1 MADEPQEKAGEEAGK
16 SSGILGKL
24 IVVGIVILVF
34 AIAGVL
40 TYAFVLAPMFQ
51 EPPLAADP
59 PVEDPDDLIPAEAV
73 AYDFP
78 EKMVAVQAD
87 AVGEPSAVLQY
98 TVSVICANETTRQLV
113 EANRQWFESK
123 FDVLHRGKTKSE
135 LNDAEVVSGITE
147 QALEEANSILRRLQE
162 RPDTEVRI
170 IKVLHLKFA
179 MFDL

>member
-1 MADEPQEKAGEEAGK
+1 MADESQEKAGDEAGK

-24 IVVGIVILVF
+24 IRVGIVILVF

-51 EPPLAADP
+51 EPPA
-59 PVEDPDDLIPAEAV
+59 VSDPDEHPDNLIPADAV
-73 AYDFP
+73 AFDFP
-78 EKMVAVQAD
+78 EKMVAVQGDTA
-87 AVGEPSAVLQY
+87 GEPSAVLQY

-123 FDVLHRGKTKSE
+123 FDQLHRGKTKSE
-135 LNDAEVVSGITE
+135 LNDTEVVSEITE
-147 QALEEANSILRRLQE
+147 QARNEADAILRRLQE
-162 RPDTEVRI
+162 HPDTEVSI

>member
-1 MADEPQEKAGEEAGK
+1 MADEPQQKAGREAGK

-51 EPPLAADP
+51 EPPLTSDP
-59 PVEDPDDLIPAEAV
+59 DEDPDDLIPADAV

-78 EKMVAVQAD
+78 EKMVAVQGD
-87 AVGEPSAVLQY
+87 ATGEPSAVLQY
-98 TVSVICANETTRQLV
+98 TVSVICANETTRQLL

-123 FDVLHRGKTKSE
+123 FDELHRGKTKSE

-147 QALEEANSILRRLQE
+147 QARKEAESILRRLQE
-162 RPDTEVRI
+162 RPDTEVHI